1 MTEPGRTTG
10 ASGADREEGA
20 RGRRRVP
27 LLLAVAGAAYLLD
40 LGSKL
45 AVVAE
50 LENGAPVQVL
60 GDWLELRVLRN
71 SGAAFGI
78 GEATTIVFTVIAVA
92 VAVVIF
98 RLARKLY
105 STPWAIALGLLLG
118 GGLGN
123 LTDRLF
129 RAPGDF
135 QGAVVDFIHVRGF
148 SVMNVADCAIVCGGV
163 LIVLFSF
170 LGWEMDNRDKPEGEG
185 RAGPEGGGEGKA
197 GEAAVTGPP
206 VAS

>member
-1 MTEPGRTTG
+1 MTTPGRATG
-10 ASGADREEGA
+10 ESGADRTERAG
-20 RGRRRVP
+20 GRRRVP

-40 LGSKL
+40 LGSKV

-50 LENGAPVQVL
+50 LEHRAPVKVF

-78 GEATTIVFTVIAVA
+78 GEATTILFTLIAVA
-92 VAVVIF
+92 VTLVIV

-105 STPWAIALGLLLG
+105 SAPWAVALGLLLG

-129 RAPGDF
+129 RTPGDL
-135 QGAVVDFIHVRGF
+135 QGAVVDFLHIRGF
-148 SVMNVADCAIVCGGV
+148 SVMNFADCAIVCGGV

-170 LGWEMDNRDKPEGEG
+170 LGWELDHKDKPAE
-185 RAGPEGGGEGKA
+185 KA
-197 GEAAVTGPP
+197 DETAVAAPP
-206 VAS
+206 GATP